1 MNPHTNVGYCC
12 LQATIDTRSLMF
24 AEQSKLDMMAN
35 QNHPQSNIGVGV
47 KKHIGILFPPRSGG
61 GVFQFTLSIANGLLA
76 YAPDKFQYSIIY
88 YEGENKPVVSGQI
101 DYIALPDRRRN
112 PLRKAIHFLG
122 LVTGLD
128 SLVVKDLDKALQNK
142 NIDLLVISTPFSY
155 DVPFKIPYIVCLPDY
170 MHKYYPQWPEYTWTT
185 KTTRDI
191 IYPYYARHSL
201 LTVADSVQGADDIH
215 NFTRV
220 PMTKIRTIYYVAPS
234 YTYKHK
240 DMTKEEAAK
249 LLAKYSLPESFIYYP
264 AQFWPQKYH
273 DRLLHALH
281 KIKQEH
287 GVEIPLVVVGSNKGN
302 HARYFKQVMDLAESL
317 GIKNLITH
325 PGYVEDIEAV
335 ALYKKAVALVSPAF
349 QGPTTLPPLEAMV
362 LGTPVVTANIFEV
375 PKQLGGAGLLFN
387 PSDIDD
393 IAEKVYK
400 VWTDENLR
408 KEMIERGYSQAQNLT
423 LESYGKEWLSVIEEA
438 LRHHDSR

>member
-1 MNPHTNVGYCC
+1 M
-12 LQATIDTRSLMF
+12 
-24 AEQSKLDMMAN
+24 
-35 QNHPQSNIGVGV
+35 

-61 GVFQFTLSIANGLLA
+61 GVFQFTLSVANGLLA

-88 YEGENKPVVSGQI
+88 YEGESKPEVSSKENVN
-101 DYIALPDRRRN
+101 YILLPNRCRSSI
-112 PLRKAIHFLG
+112 RKAIHFLG

-128 SLVVKDLDKALQNK
+128 FLVIKDLDKALQNK
-142 NIDLLVISTPFSY
+142 NIDLLVISTPFSF
-155 DVPFKIPYIVCLPDY
+155 DVPFKIPYVACLPDY
-170 MHKYYPQWPEYTWTT
+170 MHKYYPRWPEYTWMT

-201 LTVADSVQGADDIH
+201 LTVADSAQGADDIH
-215 NFTRV
+215 TFTRV

-240 DMTKEEAAK
+240 NMTDSESSK
-249 LLAKYSLPESFIYYP
+249 LLEKYGLPKKFIYYP

-273 DRLLHALH
+273 DHLLRALH
-281 KIKQEH
+281 KIKEAH

-302 HARYFKQVMDLAESL
+302 HARYFKQVMDLAENL
-317 GIKNLITH
+317 GIKNLIIH

-375 PKQLGGAGLLFN
+375 PKQVGGAALLFN
-387 PSDIDD
+387 PSNIDD
-393 IAEKVYK
+393 IAQKVYK
-400 VWTDENLR
+400 VWTDEKLR
-408 KEMIERGYSQAQNLT
+408 GEMREKGYAQTKNLT
-423 LESYGKEWLSVIEEA
+423 LSNYGEKWTRVIEEA
-438 LRHHDSR
+438 LQHHESR

>member
-1 MNPHTNVGYCC
+1 M
-12 LQATIDTRSLMF
+12 
-24 AEQSKLDMMAN
+24 
-35 QNHPQSNIGVGV
+35 
-47 KKHIGILFPPRSGG
+47 KKHIGILFPLRSGG
-61 GVFQFTLSIANGLLA
+61 GVFQFTLSVANGLLA

-88 YEGENKPVVSGQI
+88 YEGEPKPAVPGEVN
-101 DYIALPDRRRN
+101 YIVLLHRRRN

-122 LVTGLD
+122 LVTGLN
-128 SLVVKDLDKALQNK
+128 SLVIKDLDKALKNK
-142 NIDLLVISTPFSY
+142 NIDLLAISTPFSF
-155 DVPFKIPYIVCLPDY
+155 DVPFKIPYVVCLPDY
-170 MHKYYPQWPEYTWTT
+170 MHKYYPRWPEYTWVT

-215 NFTRV
+215 TFTRV

-240 DMTKEEAAK
+240 DMTDSEASK
-249 LLAKYSLPESFIYYP
+249 LLEKYSLPEKFIYYP

-273 DRLLHALH
+273 DRLLRALH
-281 KIKQEH
+281 KIKQERR
-287 GVEIPLVVVGSNKGN
+287 VEIPLVVVGSNKGN
-302 HARYFKQVMDLAESL
+302 HARYFKQVMDLAEEL

-362 LGTPVVTANIFEV
+362 LGCPVVTANIFEV
-375 PKQLGGAGLLFN
+375 PKQVGDAALLFN
-387 PSDIDD
+387 PGDIDE

-400 VWTDENLR
+400 VWTDANLR
-408 KEMIERGYSQAQNLT
+408 KKMIERGYEQTKNLT
-423 LESYGKEWLSVIEEA
+423 LEYYGKEWLSVIEEA
-438 LRHHDSR
+438 LRHHDPR